1 MIPDVYF
8 GCQCLARRSGGP
20 PGRLLKT
27 DSSGNIRDIN
37 VKKCGIGSARET
49 VMHRFGKSSI
59 WTAAGFVFV
68 SGLLL
73 LPTQSS
79 AQYINIEGMIRGA
92 LQGGGFQ
99 PYNGGGGG
107 GDGYVRRRANSGY
120 TSRHVRSQPKEQE
133 SAPVVDKSKER
144 DATQV
149 ESANNNVPSGRQ
161 NLAAPAP
168 PPAAPAPD
176 TTRQTS
182 SARGSGDEPA
192 FLPSR

>member
-1 MIPDVYF
+1 
-8 GCQCLARRSGGP
+8 
-20 PGRLLKT
+20 
-27 DSSGNIRDIN
+27 
-37 VKKCGIGSARET
+37 
-49 VMHRFGKSSI
+49 MHRFGKSSI
-59 WTAAGFVFV
+59 WTAAGFAFV

-107 GDGYVRRRANSGY
+107 GGGDGYVRRRASSGY
-120 TSRHVRSQPKEQE
+120 TNRHVKSQPKEQE
-133 SAPVVDKSKER
+133 SAPVDKSKER

-161 NLAAPAP
+161 SLAAPAP
-168 PPAAPAPD
+168 APSAAAPPP
-176 TTRQTS
+176 TS
-182 SARGSGDEPA
+182 SARSGGDEPA
-192 FLPSR
+192 FSPSR

>member
-1 MIPDVYF
+1 M
-8 GCQCLARRSGGP
+8 Q
-20 PGRLLKT
+20 
-27 DSSGNIRDIN
+27 
-37 VKKCGIGSARET
+37 
-49 VMHRFGKSSI
+49 RFGKSSI
-59 WTAAGFVFV
+59 WAAAGFAFV

-107 GDGYVRRRANSGY
+107 GGGDGYVRRRAPSSGY
-120 TSRHVRSQPKEQE
+120 TNRHVKNQPKEQE
-133 SAPVVDKSKER
+133 SAPVDKSKER

-161 NLAAPAP
+161 SLAAPAP
-168 PPAAPAPD
+168 APAAPPPP
-176 TTRQTS
+176 TS
-182 SARGSGDEPA
+182 SARSGGDEPA
-192 FLPSR
+192 FSPSR

>member
-1 MIPDVYF
+1 
-8 GCQCLARRSGGP
+8 
-20 PGRLLKT
+20 
-27 DSSGNIRDIN
+27 
-37 VKKCGIGSARET
+37 
-49 VMHRFGKSSI
+49 MHRFGKSSI
-59 WTAAGFVFV
+59 WTAAGFAFV

-107 GDGYVRRRANSGY
+107 GGGDGYVRRRASSGY
-120 TSRHVRSQPKEQE
+120 TNRHVKSQPKEQE
-133 SAPVVDKSKER
+133 AAPVDKSKER

-161 NLAAPAP
+161 SLAAPAAP
-168 PPAAPAPD
+168 PPAPASPPP
-176 TTRQTS
+176 TS
-182 SARGSGDEPA
+182 PARSGGDEPA
-192 FLPSR
+192 FSPSR

>member
-1 MIPDVYF
+1 
-8 GCQCLARRSGGP
+8 
-20 PGRLLKT
+20 
-27 DSSGNIRDIN
+27 
-37 VKKCGIGSARET
+37 
-49 VMHRFGKSSI
+49 MHRFGKSSI
-59 WTAAGFVFV
+59 WTAAGFAFV

-107 GDGYVRRRANSGY
+107 GGGDGYVRRRANSGY
-120 TSRHVRSQPKEQE
+120 TNRHAKSQPKEQE
-133 SAPVVDKSKER
+133 TAPVDKSKER

-161 NLAAPAP
+161 SLAAPAQA
-168 PPAAPAPD
+168 PAAPPPD
-176 TTRQTS
+176 TSSRQAS
-182 SARGSGDEPA
+182 PARSGGDEPA
-192 FLPSR
+192 FSPSR

>member
-1 MIPDVYF
+1 
-8 GCQCLARRSGGP
+8 
-20 PGRLLKT
+20 
-27 DSSGNIRDIN
+27 
-37 VKKCGIGSARET
+37 
-49 VMHRFGKSSI
+49 MHRFGRSSI
-59 WTAAGFVFV
+59 WTAAGFAFV

-107 GDGYVRRRANSGY
+107 GGGDGYVRRRANSGY
-120 TSRHVRSQPKEQE
+120 TNRHVKSQPKEQE
-133 SAPVVDKSKER
+133 SAPVDKSKER

-161 NLAAPAP
+161 SLAAPAP
-168 PPAAPAPD
+168 PPPD
-176 TTRQTS
+176 TSSRQS
-182 SARGSGDEPA
+182 SPARSGGDEPA
-192 FLPSR
+192 FSPSR

>member
-1 MIPDVYF
+1 
-8 GCQCLARRSGGP
+8 
-20 PGRLLKT
+20 
-27 DSSGNIRDIN
+27 
-37 VKKCGIGSARET
+37 
-49 VMHRFGKSSI
+49 MHRFGKSSI
-59 WTAAGFVFV
+59 WTAAGFAFV

-107 GDGYVRRRANSGY
+107 GGGDGYVRRRASSGY
-120 TSRHVRSQPKEQE
+120 TNRHVRSQPKEQE
-133 SAPVVDKSKER
+133 AAPVDKSKER

-168 PPAAPAPD
+168 APPPAAPAPD
-176 TTRQTS
+176 TTRQTG

-192 FLPSR
+192 FSPSR